1 MMLMSNHGNNRMKND
16 TEPLKIITRSNCSGK
31 TNWYKTIEK
40 TKSEIAN
47 IEAEG
52 FNFVPI
58 CVHFRSY
65 YAMFMN
71 KHEK

>member
-16 TEPLKIITRSNCSGK
+16 NEPLKTISRSNYSGK
-31 TNWYKTIEK
+31 TNWYKTIGK
-40 TKSEIAN
+40 TKCEITN

-58 CVHFRSY
+58 CVHFYSWQ
-65 YAMFMN
+65 MTG
-71 KHEK
+71 